1 MNAPNLAR
9 DPFVNRRPVE
19 RLTVA
24 LWVLAVALFG
34 VNGWLYWGHFSGRG
48 QQQSELAE
56 VEAGMA
62 DERRLLNEAMAVLE
76 GYDLEWQREQVTF
89 LNARIAERAFSWS
102 ALFDHLAEVLPRNV
116 RVERVTPRVADLKR
130 VGRGN
135 RRRAAEDEV
144 ELELTGAAEED
155 AALLVLLDAFFAHER
170 FERPSLKVE
179 THDESSSQVSFS
191 MSVAYSP
198 VKPAVARPPKKIEL
212 AGGKAAPPEEAGD
225 AEVAVEVAS

>member
-56 VEAGMA
+56 VDGGMG

-76 GYDLEWQREQVTF
+76 AYDLEWQREQVAF

-116 RVERVTPRVADLKR
+116 RVERVTPKVAGQRRLR
-130 VGRGN
+130 RGA
-135 RRRAAEDEV
+135 RQRAAEDEV

-170 FERPSLKVE
+170 FQRPNLRVE
-179 THDESSSQVSFS
+179 THHGSSSRVF
-191 MSVAYSP
+191 P
-198 VKPAVARPPKKIEL
+198 VPAGPMPKTI
-212 AGGKAAPPEEAGD
+212 
-225 AEVAVEVAS
+225 S